1 MCSSFTTIR
10 KLPHSTRVKAA
21 TVLAAVLVAG
31 SIAMTP
37 VAAASKI
44 TVAADRAK
52 VLSIAGTPSAVIVGN
67 PTYADVTIRNG
78 QIVIHGRHYGSTN
91 ILVLDTDGNEL
102 ANMDVSVTR
111 DTEGKLNIYK
121 AGLRHTFNCAPSCEA
136 MLEVGDSPTFFNEQ
150 VSAQITG
157 KTGVAQ
163 AAANLSD

>member
-1 MCSSFTTIR
+1 MCLSFTRNR
-10 KLPHSTRVKAA
+10 KLPKHRQAKA
-21 TVLAAVLVAG
+21 AAVLAGILFAG
-31 SIAMTP
+31 SIAITP

-52 VLSIAGTPSAVIVGN
+52 VLSIAGTPAAVIVGN
-67 PTYADVTIRNG
+67 PTYADVTIRSG

-111 DTEGKLNIYK
+111 SSEGKLNVYK
-121 AGLRHTFNCAPSCEA
+121 AGLRHTYNCASSCEA
-136 MLEVGDSPTFFNEQ
+136 MLEVGDSPAFFNDQ
-150 VSAQITG
+150 VSAQISG

-163 AAANLSD
+163 SAANLGN